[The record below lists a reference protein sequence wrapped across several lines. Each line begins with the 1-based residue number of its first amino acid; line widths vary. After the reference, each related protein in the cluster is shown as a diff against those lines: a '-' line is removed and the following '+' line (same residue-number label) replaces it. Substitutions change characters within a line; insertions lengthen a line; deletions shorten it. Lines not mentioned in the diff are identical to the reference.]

1 MDTGGSQQCRL
12 CRSGAGHGQKRT
24 GRLAEIAGAVG
35 EARGNITNIKTL
47 SRSRD
52 FFDMAFDIE
61 VVDVRHLSNI
71 VAALKTCDRVV
82 TAERAR
88 YE

>member
-1 MDTGGSQQCRL
+1 MPFRSAVCWRRFEMSRACWPRL
-12 CRSGAGHGQKRT
+12 PAPS
-24 GRLAEIAGAVG
+24 
-35 EARGNITNIKTL
+35 ARRAGNITNIKTL